1 MNIIICGAG
10 QVGLNLAKYLAQR
23 DHDVT
28 VIDNDAELID
38 EINDTSDVKAICG
51 HASHPDILELAS
63 AKDADLLVAVTYQD
77 EVNMIACEV
86 ARALFNVPKLI
97 ARVRE
102 QAYLM
107 PKWQDLYSAKN
118 LNIDY
123 LISPEIEVAHVL
135 SRNLFLPGAFEAYT
149 LADEKIY
156 LLGIRLTQSNPLIN
170 TPISHIHSLFQQI
183 PFTVIGVRRGDDAF
197 LPHHNE
203 VLQVGDEVYVIVPKD
218 ETLGLLKAFGFNTT
232 EKRQRLTIIGGGNI
246 GLRLALDLEESNAK
260 TSIQIIERD
269 PERAEWIAQQ
279 LKHALV
285 ICGDGLDADILKEVG
300 IDHSDT
306 VVAVTDNEKSN
317 CLTALLAKRMGAQ
330 KTLALN
336 NQSNFGRLVTSLGVD
351 AVVSPKVITVSNI
364 LQYIRKGQLRKI
376 YSLGENFCE
385 IIEVDASMISG
396 VVGSKVSEIEKSGK
410 LLIPAVFRDQE
421 VLVTNPNSIIKL
433 EDRVI
438 MVLSSDYMKSHPDII
453 ATLS

>member
-10 QVGLNLAKYLAQR
+10 QVGLNLAKYLAHR

-28 VIDNDAELID
+28 VIDNDPELID
-38 EINDTSDVKAICG
+38 EINETSDVKAICG
-51 HASHPDILELAS
+51 HASHPDVLEAAS
-63 AKDADLLVAVTYQD
+63 AKDADLLVAVTHQD
-77 EVNMIACEV
+77 EINMVSCEV

-102 QAYLM
+102 QAYLL
-107 PKWQDLYSAKN
+107 PKWQDLYNAKN
-118 LNIDY
+118 LCIDY

-149 LADEKIY
+149 LGDDQIY
-156 LLGIRLTQSNPLIN
+156 VLGIRLTQNNPLIN
-170 TPISHIHSLFQQI
+170 TPISHIHSLFQQA

-197 LPHHNE
+197 LPKPHE
-203 VLQVGDEVYVIVPKD
+203 VLLMGDEIYVVVPKD
-218 ETLGLLKAFGFNTT
+218 DALMLLKAFGFNVT

-269 PERAEWIAQQ
+269 PVRAEWIAQQ

-385 IIEVDASMISG
+385 IIEVDASMVSG
-396 VVGSKVSEIEKSGK
+396 VVGSKVSEIEKPGQLS
-410 LLIPAVFRDQE
+410 IPAVFRDQT
-421 VLVTNPNSIIKL
+421 VLITNQNTTLKL
-433 EDRVI
+433 EDRLIVTI
-438 MVLSSDYMKSHPDII
+438 SSEHMKSHPDII
-453 ATLS
+453 SAFS